1 MEGTYLFLY
10 ISTVILKISLTINC
24 SSSLA
29 TPCSILLV
37 VCTSCLGWFSFE
49 FYQLIGTQKILVRE
63 FGNENQTYDAL
74 ESHQY
79 PYFHVHADSTERN
92 LLSNENLYGF
102 QADDS
107 YFMLFANQKTDF
119 DQSERDLKTCLI
131 LSLTFEVV
139 LYCIGVHIST

>member
-49 FYQLIGTQKILVRE
+49 LEPVETHEILLRE
-63 FGNENQTYDAL
+63 FCKENQTYDAL

-79 PYFHVHADSTERN
+79 PYFHVHAGSIERN

-102 QADDS
+102 QADVS
-107 YFMLFANQKTDF
+107 YFIPFANQRTVF